1 MWQCPTC
8 ERLFKNT
15 NQVHMCTRKDIGE
28 LFLDKPDELVL
39 AYDDI
44 IQHIKHWKP
53 FSQGAS
59 VHSII
64 VTSKKA
70 WLILKPMKKELD
82 VKFYTDQP
90 IASDRVKKITEY
102 RNKFAHH
109 IRISHP
115 LQVDQEVFNLLKEGF
130 DYSIKQ

>member
-1 MWQCPTC
+1 
-8 ERLFKNT
+8 
-15 NQVHMCTRKDIGE
+15 MCTQKDIGE
-28 LFLDKPDELVL
+28 LFLEKPDELVL

-44 IQHIKHWKP
+44 IQHIQHWKP

-70 WLILKPMKKELD
+70 WLIIKPMKKELD

-90 IASDRVKKITEY
+90 IASDRIKKITEY

-109 IRISHP
+109 IRISDP
-115 LQVDQEVFNLLKEGF
+115 MQVDQEVFALLRDGF
-130 DYSIKQ
+130 NYSIQE